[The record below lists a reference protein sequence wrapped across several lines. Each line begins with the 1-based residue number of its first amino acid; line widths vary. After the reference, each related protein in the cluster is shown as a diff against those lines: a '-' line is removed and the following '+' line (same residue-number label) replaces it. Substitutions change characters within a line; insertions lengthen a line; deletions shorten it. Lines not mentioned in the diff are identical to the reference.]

1 MKFIIAPDKFKGS
14 LTGSEFCDAVEE
26 GIKRVFPKAIIL
38 KKPLADGGDGT
49 LAVIKDYLKA
59 EWIEVEVQDP
69 LFRPIP
75 SQYLFSETSKTA
87 YIEMSEA
94 SGLKLLSIEELN
106 CMNTS
111 SFGTG
116 ELILNAI
123 KKGAEKIILGIGGS
137 ATNDGGMGIGQAL
150 GIQFLDSANKPLK
163 PIGKNLNNIQKI
175 NIEQLNELVHKTKF
189 RVACDV
195 TNPLYGNE
203 GAANVFASQK
213 GADDSEIFL
222 LDQGLRTLGR
232 IIKKQFNIDVQKTPG
247 SGAAGG
253 LGGGAIAFLN
263 ASLVS
268 GIDLVKELANFD
280 KDLENTDWIIT
291 GEGKLDDQTFFGKA
305 ITGVIQSARKK
316 QIPVA
321 ALCGSV
327 SLSESEIIKLGLDY
341 CAAITK
347 EGTPL
352 DEAMLLVY
360 NNLVMSA
367 SNFCSGLIKKK
378 L

>member
-1 MKFIIAPDKFKGS
+1 MKFVIAPDKFKGS

-26 GIKRVFPKAIIL
+26 GIRQIFPKAIIL

-59 EWIEVEVQDP
+59 EWIDVEVQDP
-69 LFRPIP
+69 LFRPIQA
-75 SQYLFSETSKTA
+75 QYLFSETSKTA

-116 ELILNAI
+116 ELILNAL
-123 KKGAEKIILGIGGS
+123 KKGAEKVILGIGGS
-137 ATNDGGMGIGQAL
+137 ATNDGGIGMGQAL
-150 GIQFLDSANKPLK
+150 GIQFLDSTNEPLK
-163 PIGKNLNNIQKI
+163 PIGKNLKDIEKI
-175 NIEQLNELVHKTKF
+175 DVEQLNELVHKAEFK
-189 RVACDV
+189 VACDV
-195 TNPLYGNE
+195 TNPLHGKQ

-213 GADDSEIFL
+213 GANDSEINT
-222 LDQGLRTLGR
+222 LDQGLRNFDR
-232 IIKKQFNIDVQKTPG
+232 ILKKQYNIDVQKIAG

-280 KDLENTDWIIT
+280 KEIKNTDWIIT
-291 GEGKLDDQTFFGKA
+291 GEGKLDKQTFFGKTIA
-305 ITGVIQSARKK
+305 GVIRSAYKK

-321 ALCGSV
+321 ALCGSI
-327 SLSESEIIKLGLDY
+327 SLSESEKIKLGLDY
-341 CAAITK
+341 CAAISK

-352 DEAMLLVY
+352 NEAMLLAY
-360 NNLVMSA
+360 NNLVMST
-367 SNFCSGLIKKK
+367 SDFCSGLIKKK

>member
-137 ATNDGGMGIGQAL
+137 ATNDGGMGMGQAL

-222 LDQGLRTLGR
+222 LDQGLRNLGR

>member
-137 ATNDGGMGIGQAL
+137 ATNDGGMGMGQAL

-222 LDQGLRTLGR
+222 LDQGLRNLGR

-268 GIDLVKELANFD
+268 GIDFVKELANFD

-367 SNFCSGLIKKK
+367 SNFCYGLIKKK

>member
-137 ATNDGGMGIGQAL
+137 ATNDGGMGMGQAL

-222 LDQGLRTLGR
+222 LDQGLRNLGR

-268 GIDLVKELANFD
+268 GIDFVKELANFD

-360 NNLVMSA
+360 NNLVMST

>member
-26 GIKRVFPKAIIL
+26 GIKRVLPKAIIL

-137 ATNDGGMGIGQAL
+137 ATNDGGMGMGQAL

-222 LDQGLRTLGR
+222 LDQGLRNLGR

-268 GIDLVKELANFD
+268 GIDFVKELANFD

>member
-1 MKFIIAPDKFKGS
+1 
-14 LTGSEFCDAVEE
+14 
-26 GIKRVFPKAIIL
+26 
-38 KKPLADGGDGT
+38 
-49 LAVIKDYLKA
+49 
-59 EWIEVEVQDP
+59 
-69 LFRPIP
+69 
-75 SQYLFSETSKTA
+75 LFSETSKTA

-137 ATNDGGMGIGQAL
+137 ATNDGGMGMGQAL

-222 LDQGLRTLGR
+222 LDQGLRNLGR

>member
-137 ATNDGGMGIGQAL
+137 ATNDGGMGMGQAL

-222 LDQGLRTLGR
+222 LDQGLRNLGR

-305 ITGVIQSARKK
+305 IIGVIQSARKK